1 MPRSWSRR
9 RPDEDDREVSLTVVE
24 PKKIPAAVGGGAEAA
39 AGDEDATIDE
49 PSGALDQPSVEEP
62 ADD

>member
-1 MPRSWSRR
+1 M
-9 RPDEDDREVSLTVVE
+9 V
-24 PKKIPAAVGGGAEAA
+24 PAAVGGGTEAA

-49 PSGALDQPSVEEP
+49 PTGALDKPSVEEP